1 MLAARAHEPP
11 SSPPAECASSRLS
24 LQRELLH
31 LLRQY
36 GQSPRCNFNLK
47 THLKM
52 QNYFMCMH
60 LRTHILS
67 WHLWKCRKA
76 GVQNSHFGSG
86 KWMLAYLQRSDFFLC
101 QVVGCGTFGPQ
112 TFQAGDTNVNHVLHQ
127 FALLQGFLQ
136 TQMMLVA
143 FGHILL
149 VHNLWAVVLFLCAG
163 YFFRSIRLENT
174 FDSAFVKA
182 LIMVWSWKT
191 RLYV

>member
-11 SSPPAECASSRLS
+11 SSPPAECA
-24 LQRELLH
+24 LQRQLLH

-36 GQSPRCNFNLK
+36 SPSPRRNFNWK
-47 THLKM
+47 
-52 QNYFMCMH
+52 
-60 LRTHILS
+60 HIQRCNIVWCACTRAS
-67 WHLWKCRKA
+67 IHSRDICRNA
-76 GVQNSHFGSG
+76 GVQHSHLGSG

-112 TFQAGDTNVNHVLHQ
+112 TFQAGDTNVYHVLHQ

-149 VHNLWAVVLFLCAG
+149 VHHVGAVVRLLSAS
-163 YFFRSIRLENT
+163 YFFRSIRLDNT
-174 FDSAFVKA
+174 WIVR
-182 LIMVWSWKT
+182 SWKH
-191 RLYV
+191 